1 MPVYYK
7 YTFPANVKSV
17 FINIK
22 SKDDLCTSVSV
33 QSFYCP
39 VYDVNEIG
47 IRQGRYQTMS
57 KGASFNIYVT
67 NSPTSLTST
76 HFVHCSRMN
85 SAIAMNSCWSSLSSQ
100 QMWTA

>member
-7 YTFPANVKSV
+7 YTFPAGVNSV
-17 FINIK
+17 FIEVQ

-47 IRQGRYQTMS
+47 IKQGHYQTMS
-57 KGASFNIYVT
+57 KSASFNVYVMDCMRYE
-67 NSPTSLTST
+67 NEILYF
-76 HFVHCSRMN
+76 HLLVK
-85 SAIAMNSCWSSLSSQ
+85 
-100 QMWTA
+100 

>member
-1 MPVYYK
+1 MVSPSMPVYYK
-7 YTFPANVKSV
+7 YTFPAGVNSV
-17 FINIK
+17 FIAVQ

-57 KGASFNIYVT
+57 RGASFNIYVM
-67 NSPTSLTST
+67 NGASLRNDVGD
-76 HFVHCSRMN
+76 FD
-85 SAIAMNSCWSSLSSQ
+85 IL
-100 QMWTA
+100 